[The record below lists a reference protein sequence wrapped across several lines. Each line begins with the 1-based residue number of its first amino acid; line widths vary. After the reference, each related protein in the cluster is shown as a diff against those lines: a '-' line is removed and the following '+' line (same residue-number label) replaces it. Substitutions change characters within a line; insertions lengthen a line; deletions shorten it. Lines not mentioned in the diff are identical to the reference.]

1 MKKLSVVLSVLVF
14 CVTTAVLATDYAELD
29 VSRLKVS
36 TLVGYGTGTST
47 LAGNLTIASGKTLT
61 LTGVTVT
68 GGTIGSGAYN
78 GTVGATT
85 PSTGAFTTI
94 SATGT
99 TTVTNVTVQ
108 PSAILAFGASASI
121 TNATLNRC
129 KESIGS
135 KYLMAGPSAT
145 YSWGMEGGTVTLADN
160 GAGLFTNTYT
170 YVRTYAAAPFP
181 VASYAAAVG
190 NVTNV
195 FTTGQTTNVLIS
207 GGAAVAV
214 NVIVTGRIE

>member
-1 MKKLSVVLSVLVF
+1 MKRYGVLLGFGLAIV
-14 CVTTAVLATDYAELD
+14 CVTCM
-29 VSRLKVS
+29 
-36 TLVGYGTGTST
+36 
-47 LAGNLTIASGKTLT
+47 
-61 LTGVTVT
+61 
-68 GGTIGSGAYN
+68 GAYTGWNYNTADLN
-78 GTVGATT
+78 GSSSLQERVDDLDNRLDAAGMTSATT
-85 PSTGAFTTI
+85 ALTPTFT
-94 SATGT
+94 SL
-99 TTVTNVTVQ
+99 TNT
-108 PSAILAFGASASI
+108 
-121 TNATLNRC
+121 TLNRC

-145 YSWGMEGGTVTLADN
+145 YSWGMEAGTVTLASN

-190 NVTNV
+190 NVTNA